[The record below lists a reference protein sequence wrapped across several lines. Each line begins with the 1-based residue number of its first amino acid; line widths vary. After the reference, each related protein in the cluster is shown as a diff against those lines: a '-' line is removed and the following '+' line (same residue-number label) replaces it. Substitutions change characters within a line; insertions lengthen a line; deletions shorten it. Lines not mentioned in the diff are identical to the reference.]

1 MTKGREPDRKSQSGR
16 TRQGKTLGKV
26 EVSNGFGANTHE
38 PYVEV
43 NWPTDSG
50 SIQLDPDEARLI
62 ARMIAEAAE
71 AADQDAFLISFMMD
85 DIGLDFDQAAQ
96 IIPRFAAWRR
106 ERWDKQ
112 KTPSA

>member
-1 MTKGREPDRKSQSGR
+1 MAKGRDPDRSQSGR

-26 EVSNGFGANTHE
+26 EVSNGFGQNTHE

-50 SIQLDPDEARLI
+50 SIQLNPDEARLI
-62 ARMIAEAAE
+62 ARMIIEAAE
-71 AADQDAFLISFMMD
+71 AADQDAFLVAFIMR
-85 DIGLDFDQAAQ
+85 DIGLSFEQAAQ

-106 ERWDKQ
+106 ERWNKQ